1 LVTPTYYVF
10 FTSSTIITSAILFR
24 GFKGSVTSI
33 ITMVLG
39 FLTICAGVVLLQL
52 SKSAKDVPDTA
63 VFAGNLDQVRTIA
76 EQEQPETEPKA
87 DAIRGAAAIV
97 RRFSTARN
105 KMELQEAKRLHEEK
119 TAHDLETIGEDGQP
133 AQWEFDGL
141 RRRRTTFGTNPGSL
155 RSRGNSTP
163 FPAFSEPMPGTPAPA
178 PTITPVNPD
187 FTPKHPP
194 LGMSRF
200 PDSDDESD
208 DERPV
213 TRGESVFG
221 RALSVMVP
229 GRNRSVN
236 GSNVSNVQSPMH
248 PVPLTEIAIPSYQ
261 ADDDPLSATKAYY
274 GHDTAYKGIGERH
287 VTIDEEPRTG
297 SRGSSLHPNHGA
309 QASLAPTP
317 PPHSARRQFSFQH
330 MFRRGQSD
338 SHPHGDE
345 ATPPSRSPMIRK
357 GMGQRKASVGSH
369 AKGATEEERL
379 GLVKGDTRTDPPLPP
394 YVEGGETTE
403 EEEWLSDSKKSD
415 SLQQAQ
421 HNPIHQGDPRDLTPP
436 RREGR
441 ELEKQDEAGVRESS
455 EDYYRKQ
462 KLRWEQ
468 QDSQSKGGARGNQ
481 KEDQSPER
489 RRDDGKGAFI

>member
-1 LVTPTYYVF
+1 V
-10 FTSSTIITSAILFR
+10 SSI
-24 GFKGSVTSI
+24 V
-33 ITMVLG
+33 TMVLG
-39 FLTICAGVVLLQL
+39 FFTICAGVVLLQL

-97 RRFSTARN
+97 RRFSSARN
-105 KMELQEAKRLHEEK
+105 KMELKEAKRLHEEK
-119 TAHDLETIGEDGQP
+119 AAHDLEPIGEDGQP

-155 RSRGNSTP
+155 RSHRNSTP

-178 PTITPVNPD
+178 PTMTPVNPD

-200 PDSDDESD
+200 PDSDDDED
-208 DERPV
+208 EERPN

-229 GRNRSVN
+229 GRNRSVL
-236 GSNVSNVQSPMH
+236 GSNVSHAQSPMH
-248 PVPLTEIAIPSYQ
+248 PVPLTEISIPSYKG
-261 ADDDPLSATKAYY
+261 DDDPLSATKAYY
-274 GHDTAYKGIGERH
+274 GHNTAYKGAGGERH
-287 VTIDEEPRTG
+287 VTIVDEEPRTA
-297 SRGSSLHPNHGA
+297 SRGSNLHPNHG
-309 QASLAPTP
+309 APTP
-317 PPHSARRQFSFQH
+317 PPHSARRQFSFQG

-338 SHPHGDE
+338 SNPHGDE
-345 ATPPSRSPMIRK
+345 PTPPSRSPMIRK
-357 GMGQRKASVGSH
+357 GLSHQRKASVGSH

-403 EEEWLSDSKKSD
+403 EEDWLSDSKKSD
-415 SLQQAQ
+415 SIVQ
-421 HNPIHQGDPRDLTPP
+421 NPTHQGDPRDLTPP

-441 ELEKQDEAGVRESS
+441 ELEKQDEAGVRDSS

-462 KLRWEQ
+462 KLRWEHQ
-468 QDSQSKGGARGNQ
+468 GRESPSGGARPNR
-481 KEDQSPER
+481 KEDRSPDRR